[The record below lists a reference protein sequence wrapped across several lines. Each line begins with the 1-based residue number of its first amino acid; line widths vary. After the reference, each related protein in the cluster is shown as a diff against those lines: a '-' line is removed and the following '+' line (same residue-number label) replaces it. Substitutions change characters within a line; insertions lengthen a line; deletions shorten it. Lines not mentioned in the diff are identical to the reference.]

1 MHKPLTEEQVV
12 ARSLVLLFL
21 TVVVFA
27 LGATFCV
34 GAGLLAGI
42 ATMVGVGWPLLGEVV
57 KPVHLNVALG
67 VAVASSL
74 VTLWAS

>member
-1 MHKPLTEEQVV
+1 MRTPLTEEQVV

-27 LGATFCV
+27 LAATFCV

-42 ATMVGVGWPLLGEVV
+42 ATMVGVGWPLLGEVA